1 MASLLYDD
9 GEEYLHCEKGVAAAP
24 AAATSASFLIENYG
38 SWKAF
43 KNRYDWQ
50 QSIDQKLIKKDVND
64 DDVWYKCVQ
73 QIRIPKG
80 KEAYV

>member
-9 GEEYLHCEKGVAAAP
+9 GEEYLHCEKGVA

-64 DDVWYKCVQ
+64 DDVWYKYINACN
-73 QIRIPKG
+73 K
-80 KEAYV
+80 